1 MTVGKFHIWPTDERV
16 ADALICGQYRY
27 RLQRWWGPDQRSLL
41 WIMLNPSW
49 ADGQSDDATLRRLVG
64 FSTREG
70 YSRLEVVNL
79 FALISP
85 EPEALCRVEDPT
97 GPENDLHI
105 KEASLRAD
113 RIIVAWGNGPFRP
126 RDRFWTRDHE
136 VLDLLARKELWCFGT
151 TKRGCPLHP
160 LYLSSD
166 RPLSPFLMVPKTI
179 SGCSESLDHTR
190 PGLRKVHLRD
200 GSRVRAHAR

>member
-1 MTVGKFHIWPTDERV
+1 
-16 ADALICGQYRY
+16 
-27 RLQRWWGPDQRSLL
+27 
-41 WIMLNPSW
+41 MLTPSW
-49 ADGQSDDATLRRLVG
+49 VDGQSDDATLRRLVG

-136 VLDLLARKELWCFGT
+136 VLDLLARKELWCQST
-151 TKRGCPLHP
+151 TKNCRGCNHLW
-160 LYLSSD
+160 LLSAF
-166 RPLSPFLMVPKTI
+166 LAINLFFSP
-179 SGCSESLDHTR
+179 C
-190 PGLRKVHLRD
+190 
-200 GSRVRAHAR
+200 